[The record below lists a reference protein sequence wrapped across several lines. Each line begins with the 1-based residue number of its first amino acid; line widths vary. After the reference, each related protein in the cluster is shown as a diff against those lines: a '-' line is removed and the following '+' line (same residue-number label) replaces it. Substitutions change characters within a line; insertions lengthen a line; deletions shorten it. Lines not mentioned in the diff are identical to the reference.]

1 MTEEMD
7 KRDKMEQEDDAV
19 EAEARP
25 MDEAPDEELETVDI
39 AHESEQIIRW
49 GAARASVIVM
59 TPFLGSLALMANE
72 CT

>member
-49 GAARASVIVM
+49 AQPVPV
-59 TPFLGSLALMANE
+59 
-72 CT
+72 